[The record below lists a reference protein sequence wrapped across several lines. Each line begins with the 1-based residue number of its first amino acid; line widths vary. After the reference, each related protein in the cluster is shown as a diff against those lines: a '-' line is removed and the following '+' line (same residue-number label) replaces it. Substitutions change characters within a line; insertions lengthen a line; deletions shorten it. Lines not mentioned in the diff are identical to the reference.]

1 MTTSPNDP
9 QQEPPVPSRIL
20 VVTAHPDDA
29 DFGFS
34 GSVAKWIAAGAE
46 VVYVLATSGD
56 KGSPNPDDIPAQV
69 AATRE
74 QEQLNAARVLGL
86 KEVVFLRQPDGGV
99 EDTPALRGLVVREIR
114 RFKPQR
120 VVTMDPFRRPH
131 THRDHRTIAQVTMDA
146 VFPYARDH
154 LHYPEHIA
162 EGFPPH
168 IVEEVLL
175 HGSADADFIEDVTD
189 FWETKLAAGRE
200 HVSQIRDI
208 EGFELR
214 RRQEAERLRS
224 EGDGRLYERFKRI
237 SYTFR

>member
-1 MTTSPNDP
+1 MTTSPNGP
-9 QQEPPVPSRIL
+9 QQERAVPPRIL

-56 KGSPNPDDIPAQV
+56 KGSPNPDDVPAAV

-74 QEQLNAARVLGL
+74 REQLNAARVLGL

-99 EDTPALRGLVVREIR
+99 EDTPELRGLVVREIR
-114 RFKPQR
+114 RFRPQR

-154 LHYPEHIA
+154 LHYPEHLA
-162 EGFPPH
+162 EGLQPH

-175 HGSADADFIEDVTD
+175 HGSADADHIEDVTD

-214 RRQEAERLRS
+214 RRQEAERQRS